1 MQIILFAIT
10 LYLLVD
16 TFICMAQIFLTYLKV
31 CSHMLKLLS
40 MSHWLTLLFCLRWVA
55 HKTIVFLPS
64 ILLALHF
71 PCLDVCNRLN
81 NRMLLHFPKY
91 MKFVLL
97 FDFEYL
103 PHQSTYFLMLFSLFL
118 LWIWMVGYIG
128 LFCLLVLDSNV

>member
-1 MQIILFAIT
+1 
-10 LYLLVD
+10 
-16 TFICMAQIFLTYLKV
+16 
-31 CSHMLKLLS
+31 
-40 MSHWLTLLFCLRWVA
+40 
-55 HKTIVFLPS
+55 
-64 ILLALHF
+64 
-71 PCLDVCNRLN
+71 
-81 NRMLLHFPKY
+81 

>member
-1 MQIILFAIT
+1 MHIILFTIR
-10 LYLLVD
+10 LYLLD
-16 TFICMAQIFLTYLKV
+16 YTFICMAQIFLTNLKV
-31 CSHMLKLLS
+31 CYGLMLLS